1 MSPTKEEYS
10 NLCLLLTL
18 NKLTDHPDYKV
29 RTQKSEE
36 RIMKLFLFPEL
47 ESHQGPGLLLPADP
61 ASRQGLA
68 DGGEERSRGRF
79 YLGGKRQIVAINH
92 KRFTMIRISVF
103 HVEAS
108 LFA

>member
-1 MSPTKEEYS
+1 MKIVRMTKMCRS
-10 NLCLLLTL
+10 
-18 NKLTDHPDYKV
+18 
-29 RTQKSEE
+29 
-36 RIMKLFLFPEL
+36 PEL